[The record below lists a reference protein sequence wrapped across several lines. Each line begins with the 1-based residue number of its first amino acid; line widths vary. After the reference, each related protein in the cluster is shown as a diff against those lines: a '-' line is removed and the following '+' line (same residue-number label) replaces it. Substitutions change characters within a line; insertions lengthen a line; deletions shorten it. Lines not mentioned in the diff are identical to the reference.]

1 MTPAGVDS
9 DGSSHSD
16 SDFSESDKKR
26 KRTGRI
32 PNKTLMKKT
41 LSRNASDKGAC
52 PIIESLYSISALVHL

>member
-1 MTPAGVDS
+1 MTPAGGDS

-26 KRTGRI
+26 RRTGRI
-32 PNKTLMKKT
+32 TNKTQIKKT

-52 PIIESLYSISALVHL
+52 PIITALVHL